1 MYYEI
6 KKEVHGMHTGSGN
19 DLWISNGRMR
29 GRESQPYKRHNC
41 NRNRYTAESKIEE
54 TDSYKAIQE
63 SAPAVA
69 EMILQV
75 NEGTM
80 EMDAFVE
87 ELNKMTEEAGD
98 ETVKAALEEAAK
110 ALEGKTFV
118 TAFVDIT
125 AGEDA
130 EKNEDGKYEITLNV
144 PSLTSQTTNVMVLH
158 YSTERGVWEVIEPAD
173 VDVDAKTVTA
183 EFEDLS
189 PVAVIADAEAK

>member
-1 MYYEI
+1 MKLR
-6 KKEVHGMHTGSGN
+6 KKFMVCTLAAAMIFGSAMGVCASENPSLTKDITVTGTG
-19 DLWISNGRMR
+19 
-29 GRESQPYKRHNC
+29 
-41 NRNRYTAESKIEE
+41 YTAESKIEE